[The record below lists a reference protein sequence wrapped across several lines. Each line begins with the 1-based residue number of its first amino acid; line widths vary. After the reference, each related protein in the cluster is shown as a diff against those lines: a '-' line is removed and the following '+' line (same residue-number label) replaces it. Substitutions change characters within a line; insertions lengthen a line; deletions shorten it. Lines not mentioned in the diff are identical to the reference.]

1 MVFPLI
7 TEDTY
12 NSVLEKYG
20 YYFEELRRLCVAS
33 GEPLEGNC
41 FYMHLTSDAPD
52 PRLLSKQMN
61 LYSAGA
67 SANSILEIG
76 FNAGHSCFL
85 FLLANPH
92 SKIVCFDLGEHTY
105 VRPCFDYLDRLFPGR
120 LTLILGNS
128 LETVPAY
135 VAQHTDV
142 QFELVHI
149 DGGHERAVAEADFQN
164 TYPMLK
170 KGGVL
175 IWDDTQDPALN
186 ALCEEYIRH
195 GLVAEIKTIYNT
207 YMYQHRM
214 LEK

>member
-12 NSVLEKYG
+12 MSVLEKYG

-41 FYMHLTSDAPD
+41 FYQHLTCDAPD
-52 PRLLSKQMN
+52 LRLLSKQMN
-61 LYSAGA
+61 LYSAA
-67 SANSILEIG
+67 TSVHSILEIG
-76 FNAGHSCFL
+76 FNAGHSCLL
-85 FLLANPH
+85 FLLANPD
-92 SKIVCFDLGEHTY
+92 SKILCFDLGIHTY
-105 VRPCFDYLDRLFPGR
+105 VHPCFDYLDRLFPDR

-135 VAQHTDV
+135 VAQHRDV
-142 QFELVHI
+142 QFDLVHV
-149 DGGHERAVAEADFQN
+149 DGGHERAVAAGDFQN

-170 KGGVL
+170 KGGVM

-186 ALCEEYIRH
+186 ELCEDYIRQ
-195 GLVAEIKTIYNT
+195 GLVSEIKTVYDT
-207 YMYQHRM
+207 VMYQHRF
-214 LEK
+214 LKK